1 MKAFF
6 TRYKDIELGIKTAKL
21 PCQKHYKPIIL
32 ADSEANVIEFS
43 IKQKVFFINFLN
55 GNKNDFC

>member
-21 PCQKHYKPIIL
+21 PCQKHYKPKFL
-32 ADSEANVIEFS
+32 ADSKTNVSVFLV
-43 IKQKVFFINFLN
+43 KQKKFFINFLN